1 MNSTVKILQ
10 KNRLIIKGLW
20 YFFKRKKAPLYQY
33 WYKGIIG
40 KMGVVPLFLKS
51 VRRGAYNE
59 G

>member
-1 MNSTVKILQ
+1 
-10 KNRLIIKGLW
+10 LIIKDLW

-51 VRRGAYNE
+51 VRKGAFNE
-59 G
+59 V